1 MGLVIRAGVL
11 HNALEIGQANLGIP
25 PLAVK
30 PAPGAPTAWPATT
43 KIHTMNICCAGE
55 VMVEMAAIGQDGP
68 YQRGIAGDTYNTAL
82 YLARAGLSVSYLT
95 RLGTDAHSEAIVRTM
110 VSEGLDTQHVARIPG
125 RQPGLYL
132 IDNDADGERHFSYW
146 RNGAPVRQLFDEPLA
161 LDGLSA
167 FFFTG
172 ITLAVTR
179 SGTGNLLALLAQ
191 LKAQGTRV
199 VFDPNYRAHLWD
211 SPEQAQELTARVLPL
226 VDTALPTLEDET
238 ALWGI
243 EDVESCAAHFIGHGV
258 AEVVVKGPELT
269 SFVYEGPVLRAQRQ
283 GTAVK
288 ALDTTGAGDAF
299 NAGYLAQ
306 RLRGACAADA
316 LDNAQQLAARVVQH
330 RGAILPKEE
339 V

>member
-1 MGLVIRAGVL
+1 
-11 HNALEIGQANLGIP
+11 
-25 PLAVK
+25 
-30 PAPGAPTAWPATT
+30 
-43 KIHTMNICCAGE
+43 
-55 VMVEMAAIGQDGP
+55 MVEMGAVGQDGP
-68 YQRGIAGDTYNTAL
+68 YQRGIAGDSYNTAI
-82 YLARAGLSVSYLT
+82 YLARAGHAVSYLT
-95 RLGTDAHSEAIVRTM
+95 RLGTDAQSDAIVQAM
-110 VSEGLDTQHVARIPG
+110 ASEGLDTQHVAQIAG

-146 RNGAPVRQLFDEPLA
+146 RNDAPVRQLFDDPMA
-161 LDGLSA
+161 LENLSA

-179 SGTGNLLALLAQ
+179 SGADNLLALLAQ

-211 SPEQAQELTARVLPL
+211 SPAQAQALTARVLPL

-243 EDVESCAAHFIGHGV
+243 KDVDACAGHFIEHGV
-258 AEVVVKGPELT
+258 AEVVVKGPALT
-269 SFVYEGPVLRAQRQ
+269 SYVYAGPVLRAQRQ
-283 GTAVK
+283 AEPVK

-306 RLRGACAADA
+306 RLRGASAAEA
-316 LDNAQQLAARVVQH
+316 LESAQQLAARVVQH
-330 RGAILPKEE
+330 RGAILPKDE